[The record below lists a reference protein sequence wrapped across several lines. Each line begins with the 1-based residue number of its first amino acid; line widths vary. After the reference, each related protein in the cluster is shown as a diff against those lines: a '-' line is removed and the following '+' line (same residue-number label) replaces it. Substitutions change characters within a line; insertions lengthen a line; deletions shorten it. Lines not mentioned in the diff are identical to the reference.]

1 MCLNVRLQSVLQAK
15 CLSELL
21 SSTLKGNNQ
30 MGFVFTYVVLF
41 LWLGFTVFW
50 CVTSPHLHMPLWPA
64 PPEH

>member
-1 MCLNVRLQSVLQAK
+1 VLQAK

-30 MGFVFTYVVLF
+30 LGFVFTYVVLF

-50 CVTSPHLHMPLWPA
+50 CVTSPHLHVSLWPA